1 MAKRLATTRYDRDG
15 SPVRMSKNGR
25 RHPGSGGM
33 EAIPA
38 EASVLEFDYGVKAYP
53 PRQPDGYWRLRWD
66 ENHRHRDTT
75 AKDRATAI
83 AKAVEIVERMASGNP
98 TELIRATGADLVAH
112 YLDPRRRPPRVAQ
125 WAPKMRE
132 EQQRYCDK
140 YVLPIIG
147 TVRCAELGR
156 ADFQRV
162 LDGVTAP
169 ATARQVRRTLTGII
183 NAGLIKGYLLPRQ
196 DVMRAVRWLPPN
208 PDDLKANPVSRA
220 ITEDEIPTSR
230 AVHSLAE
237 RCAQRSRVWWREL
250 EILLVAYSGM
260 RWGEHA
266 ALTADRIDPVRRRV
280 SVDRQVVEL
289 RSELIET
296 LPKGRRRRV
305 TMYPA
310 CTPGGVD
317 LAAMVQRRLDELDD
331 DELMFPAPTGGWER
345 RSNYG
350 RNLWDKAAEDVG
362 WPRRL
367 DRNGWLWTFHSLP
380 HVFATWALSQPN
392 IRIEDVSR
400 LMGHSSIRVTQEIY
414 VHVTNDVYDRFFEA
428 TSS

>member
-15 SPVRMSKNGR
+15 SPVRMSKKGR

-33 EAIPA
+33 EAIPT

-53 PRQPDGYWRLRWD
+53 PRQPDGYWRLRWE

-98 TELIRATGADLVAH
+98 TELMRATGADLVAH

-125 WAPKMRE
+125 WSPKMRE

-140 YVLPIIG
+140 YVLPVIG
-147 TVRCAELGR
+147 TVRCRELGR

-162 LDGVTAP
+162 LDGVIAPSTA
-169 ATARQVRRTLTGII
+169 
-183 NAGLIKGYLLPRQ
+183 
-196 DVMRAVRWLPPN
+196 
-208 PDDLKANPVSRA
+208 
-220 ITEDEIPTSR
+220 
-230 AVHSLAE
+230 
-237 RCAQRSRVWWREL
+237 
-250 EILLVAYSGM
+250 
-260 RWGEHA
+260 
-266 ALTADRIDPVRRRV
+266 
-280 SVDRQVVEL
+280 
-289 RSELIET
+289 
-296 LPKGRRRRV
+296 PKGRRRRV

-317 LAAMVQRRLDELDD
+317 LAAMVQRRLDELDG
-331 DELMFPAPTGGWER
+331 DELLFPAPTGGWAR

-350 RNLWDKAAEDVG
+350 RNLLDKAAEDVG

-367 DRNGWLWTFHSLP
+367 DRNGWLWTFHSLR
-380 HVFATWALSQPN
+380 HVFATWALAQPN

-414 VHVTNDVYDRFFEA
+414 VHVTNDVYDRLFDA
-428 TSS
+428 TQGGQQ

>member
-1 MAKRLATTRYDRDG
+1 
-15 SPVRMSKNGR
+15 
-25 RHPGSGGM
+25 M

-38 EASVLEFDYGVKAYP
+38 EAIPTESSVLEFDYGVKAYP
-53 PRQPDGYWRLRWD
+53 PRQPGGYWRLRWK
-66 ENHRHRDTT
+66 ENHRQRDTT

-83 AKAVEIVERMASGNP
+83 ARAVEIVEGLASGNP
-98 TELIRATGADLVAH
+98 SELIKATGADLVAH
-112 YLDPRRRPPRVAQ
+112 YLDPRRRPPRVEQ
-125 WAPKMRE
+125 WSPKMRE

-140 YVLPIIG
+140 YVLPIIA
-147 TVRCAELGR
+147 TVRCRELGR
-156 ADFQRV
+156 GDFQRI
-162 LDGVTAP
+162 LDQVNAP
-169 ATARQVRRTLTGII
+169 ATARQVRRTLTAII
-183 NAGLIKGYLLPRQ
+183 NAGLIEGYLLPRQ
-196 DVMRAVRWLPPN
+196 DVMRAVRWLPAN

-230 AVHSLAE
+230 AIHNLAE
-237 RCAQRSRVWWREL
+237 RCAQHSRVWWREL
-250 EILLVAYSGM
+250 EILLAAYSGM

-266 ALTADRIDPVRRRV
+266 ALTADRVDPVRRRI

-310 CTPGGVD
+310 STPGGID
-317 LAAMVQRRLDELDD
+317 LAEMVQRRLDELDD

-367 DRNGWLWTFHSLP
+367 DRHGWLWTFHSLR
-380 HVFATWALSQPN
+380 HVFATWALAQPN

-414 VHVTNDVYDRFFEA
+414 VHVSSDVYDRFFDA
-428 TSS
+428 TLGDPR